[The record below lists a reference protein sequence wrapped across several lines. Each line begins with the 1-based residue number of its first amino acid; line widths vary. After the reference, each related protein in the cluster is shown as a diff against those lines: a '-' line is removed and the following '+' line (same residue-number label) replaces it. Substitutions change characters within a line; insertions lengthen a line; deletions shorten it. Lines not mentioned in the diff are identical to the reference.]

1 MKTTEENNMQQRECA
16 RQGPG
21 GGYRPV
27 VLRLVQS
34 RFLWYAEDGR
44 CVLRGFMETANVKA
58 SKQAGAKC
66 EESVCHRVAYFR
78 GVGTA
83 AHS

>member
-34 RFLWYAEDGR
+34 RFLWYAENGR
-44 CVLRGFMETANVKA
+44 CVFARLHGDC
-58 SKQAGAKC
+58 KC
-66 EESVCHRVAYFR
+66 EGFKTSR
-78 GVGTA
+78 GEV
-83 AHS
+83 